1 MRFHLIVQSL
11 KNDCF
16 FFIKKA
22 DEMFDQITAFIFEI
36 KLPQTTRKLGNKI

>member
-16 FFIKKA
+16 FIKKA
-22 DEMFDQITAFIFEI
+22 DEMFDQITAFSI
-36 KLPQTTRKLGNKI
+36 